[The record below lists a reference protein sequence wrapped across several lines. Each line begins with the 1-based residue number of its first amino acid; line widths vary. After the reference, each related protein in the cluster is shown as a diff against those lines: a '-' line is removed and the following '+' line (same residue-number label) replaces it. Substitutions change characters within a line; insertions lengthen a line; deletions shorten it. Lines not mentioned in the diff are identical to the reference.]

1 MADTR
6 FAEATVITRS
16 SELVS
21 SDIDGEVVMMSI
33 ENGKYY
39 GLDKTG
45 SRIWELLENP
55 FSVSD
60 LIGQLLLEFE
70 VNRET
75 CKNDVIT
82 FLQKLDEDNMLE
94 IK

>member
-1 MADTR
+1 MAETK
-6 FAEATVITRS
+6 FNAETVIARS

-45 SRIWELLENP
+45 SRIWDLLENP
-55 FSVSD
+55 FSVSA
-60 LIGQLLLEFE
+60 LINQLLCEFE
-70 VNRET
+70 VDRAT
-75 CKNDVIT
+75 CERDVFA
-82 FLQKLDEDNMLE
+82 FLEKLDEDNMLE

>member
-1 MADTR
+1 MAETK
-6 FAEATVITRS
+6 FSAATVIARS

-45 SRIWELLENP
+45 SRIWELLENQ
-55 FSVSD
+55 FSVSG
-60 LIGQLLLEFE
+60 LIDQLLLEFA
-70 VNRET
+70 VDRET
-75 CKNDVIT
+75 CERDVVA
-82 FLQKLDEDNMLE
+82 FLEQLDEDNMLE